1 MSRLNRGL
9 ALALAVALAAS
20 ALTGCKSA
28 GTAKSAKPASESAGA
43 ISAKPAAIR
52 IGTLPT
58 EDALPLWVAES
69 KGLFKKAGLTVTITT
84 FQSAQE
90 RDTAFAS
97 GSIDAFMGDIIAAA
111 DLEAAGSPVSL
122 ATVMLGSTPKEGRF
136 GIVAR
141 PGSTYTSLKS
151 LAGVPI
157 ATSSASIQEYV
168 VDGLMKSAGVP
179 AAQVKKTMVPKVP
192 VRFQL
197 LMSGKLQAAALPE
210 PLLSLAVKQGA
221 KLIADDTTGANLTQT
236 VLGVSD
242 KYLAQPAGM
251 VTTSKLLKVWDEA
264 ATTIDASPDAYR
276 GLLVDKARLPEPIK
290 DSYQVNH
297 YPQAAAPT
305 QAEVDAVLAWMRGKG
320 LLKKD
325 VTYTDLVQPL
335 PKQ

>member
-9 ALALAVALAAS
+9 ALALAFALAVS
-20 ALTGCKSA
+20 ALAGCTKANTATKSTS
-28 GTAKSAKPASESAGA
+28 GESTET
-43 ISAKPAAIR
+43 ISTKPAAIR

-69 KGLFKKAGLTVTITT
+69 EGLFKKAGLSVTITT

-111 DLEAAGSPVSL
+111 NLESAGSPVSL
-122 ATVMLGSTPKEGRF
+122 ATVMLGATPEEGRF
-136 GIVAR
+136 GIVVK
-141 PGSTYTSLKS
+141 PGSKYTSLKE

-168 VDGLMKSAGVP
+168 VDGLMKNAGVS

-192 VRFQL
+192 ARFEL
-197 LMSGKLQAAALPE
+197 LMSGKLEAAALPE

-221 KLIADDTTGANLTQT
+221 RLIADDTTGTNLSQT

-242 KYLAQPAGM
+242 KYLAEPAGM
-251 VTTSKLLKVWDEA
+251 VAVRTLLDAWNAA
-264 ATTIDASPDAYR
+264 ATKIDASPNKWRA
-276 GLLVDKARLPEPIK
+276 LLVDKARLPEPIK
-290 DSYQVNH
+290 DSYEVNH
-297 YPQAAAPT
+297 YPMATVPT
-305 QAEVDAVLAWMRGKG
+305 QAEVDAVLAWMRTKK
-320 LLKKD
+320 LLKSD
-325 VTYTDLVQPL
+325 VTYAGLVQQMP
-335 PKQ
+335 QQ